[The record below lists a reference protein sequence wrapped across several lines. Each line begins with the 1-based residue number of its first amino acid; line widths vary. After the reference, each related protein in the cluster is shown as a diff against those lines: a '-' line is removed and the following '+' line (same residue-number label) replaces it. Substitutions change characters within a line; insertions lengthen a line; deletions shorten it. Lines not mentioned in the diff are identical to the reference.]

1 MTFKIYNILYIAV
14 IISLLFPSCKE
25 QIVSNGDPIPN
36 IQFISISSTKLKQF
50 SDSLVVTLKYK
61 DGDGDLG
68 DVSADTLS
76 IYVRDSRLSKPDYY
90 HLFPLSPINNKLSI
104 DGLLN
109 IKIKNIFLLSTSPS
123 ETTKFEIK
131 LKDRA
136 KNWSNTIFT
145 PNIEIIP

>member
-1 MTFKIYNILYIAV
+1 MKLKIYNMLIIA
-14 IISLLFPSCKE
+14 IFILLFMNSCKE
-25 QIVSNGDPIPN
+25 KLVTTGDPKPN
-36 IQFISISSTKLKQF
+36 IQFLSISKTKLKQF
-50 SDSLVVTLKYK
+50 TDSLVVSLKYK

-68 DVSADTLS
+68 DISADTLS

-90 HLFPLSPINNKLSI
+90 HLLPLSPIDNKLSI
-104 DGLLN
+104 EGVLN
-109 IKIKNIFLLSTSPS
+109 IKIKNIFLLTASPI

-136 KNWSNTIFT
+136 KNWSNTVFT

>member
-1 MTFKIYNILYIAV
+1 MKHKIHNIFIIA
-14 IISLLFPSCKE
+14 IFILFFSNSCKE
-25 QIVSNGDPIPN
+25 KLVATGDPKPN

-50 SDSLVVTLKYK
+50 TDSLVVTLKYK

-68 DVSADTLS
+68 DISADTLS
-76 IYVRDSRLSKPDYY
+76 IYVRDSRLIKPDYY
-90 HLFPLSPINNKLSI
+90 HLLPLSPINNKLSI
-104 DGLLN
+104 EGILN
-109 IKIKNIFLLSTSPS
+109 IKIKNIFLLTASPL

-136 KNWSNTIFT
+136 KNWSNTVFT

>member
-1 MTFKIYNILYIAV
+1 M
-14 IISLLFPSCKE
+14 FPSCKE
-25 QIVSNGDPIPN
+25 EIVSNGNPIPN

-50 SDSLVVTLKYK
+50 TDSLVVTLKYK

-76 IYVRDSRLSKPDYY
+76 IYVRDSRLSKADYY
-90 HLFPLSPINNKLSI
+90 HLFPLSPISNKLSI

>member
-1 MTFKIYNILYIAV
+1 MTYKVYNILYIA
-14 IISLLFPSCKE
+14 IFMALMFPSCKE
-25 QIVSNGDPIPN
+25 EIVSNGNPVPN

-50 SDSLVVTLKYK
+50 TDSLVVTLKYK

-68 DVSADTLS
+68 DISADSLS
-76 IYVRDSRLSKPDYY
+76 IYVRDFRLSNPDYY

-104 DGLLN
+104 DGVLN

-131 LKDRA
+131 LRDRA